1 MWRGA
6 APVRPAAGVRAL
18 QRYKQELA
26 GTPWQTGGAEFP
38 STTVRVLGRPQPAFA
53 ARCTH
58 RAAPR
63 ALGPERV
70 SERLSAQGNFLSIS
84 YQLRA
89 ESRAQIEALVSELQG
104 CEGVLM
110 LI

>member
-1 MWRGA
+1 
-6 APVRPAAGVRAL
+6 VSEPAGL
-18 QRYKQELA
+18 
-26 GTPWQTGGAEFP
+26 EFP
-38 STTVRVLGRPQPAFA
+38 SDYPVRVLGRPQPGFRERVHAIVL
-53 ARCTH
+53 RH
-58 RAAPR
+58 AP

-70 SERLSAQGNFLSIS
+70 SERPSAQGNFPSIS

-89 ESRAQIEALVSELQG
+89 ESRAQIEALVSAMQG

>member
-1 MWRGA
+1 MSE
-6 APVRPAAGVRAL
+6 AAGL
-18 QRYKQELA
+18 
-26 GTPWQTGGAEFP
+26 EFP
-38 STTVRVLGRPQPAFA
+38 SDYPVRVLGRPQPGFREHVHAIVL
-53 ARCTH
+53 RH
-58 RAAPR
+58 AP

-70 SERLSAQGNFLSIS
+70 SERPSAQGNFLSLS

-89 ESRAQIEALVSELQG
+89 ESRAQIEALVSALQG